1 MHRSWPLLLLCAAF
15 SLSASARAAA
25 PADAAAAQAL
35 FERGRR
41 AAAHG
46 DLALACKSFAESQR
60 LDPGAGTLMNW
71 ATCEARQGKLASAW
85 QHFNEAAALLRPFDD
100 RKSFV
105 DRQITELAPRLPR
118 LTLHLSPNA
127 PPAARVLLNG
137 TELAPASVGLST
149 PVDPG
154 QIELHVTCEGR
165 RPRRSLVTI
174 AEGQALDVTVD
185 AGEPYE
191 LALPS
196 RSLRAPA
203 HQPQQK
209 PSQSSLQRDL
219 GVSLVALG
227 SLGVGLGVASG
238 VVVASRK
245 STVDEH
251 CPAQRC
257 DDVGLRAAESG
268 ERWLVVNTVS
278 WSVGAVALLTG
289 SALWLTSPSKQREAS
304 LLPLPGGAALSFAE
318 RF

>member
-1 MHRSWPLLLLCAAF
+1 MHRSWPLRFLCAAL
-15 SLSASARAAA
+15 SLSATVRAAA
-25 PADAAAAQAL
+25 PADSAAAQTL

-46 DLALACKSFAESQR
+46 DLALACKSFAESQN

-85 QHFNEAAALLRPFDD
+85 QHFNEAAALLGPFDD

-105 DRQITELAPRLPR
+105 DRQINALAPRLPQ
-118 LTLHLSPNA
+118 LTLHLAPNA
-127 PPAARVLLNG
+127 PPTARVSLNG
-137 TELAPASVGLST
+137 TALGPTSIGLPT

-154 QIELHVTCEGR
+154 QVELHVTCAGR
-165 RPRRSLVTI
+165 QPRRLLVAI
-174 AEGQALDVTVD
+174 AEGQALDITVD

-191 LALPS
+191 LALPTPPA
-196 RSLRAPA
+196 LA
-203 HQPQQK
+203 HQPRDK
-209 PSQSSLQRDL
+209 PQPSTLQRDL

-238 VVVASRK
+238 FVVTSRK

-268 ERWLVVNTVS
+268 ERWLVVNTVA

-289 SALWLTSPSKQREAS
+289 SALWLTSPGKQREAS